1 MHNDATPPEGITPAE
16 WAATPP
22 AVRALLLA
30 ALALIQQ
37 LLPLH
42 QQVIELQ
49 QQVVELQARLNQ
61 HSGNSSKPPS
71 SDPPSA
77 SPRPPATPRGR
88 PRGGQVGHDGHHR
101 PLLPPDQVDSIVP
114 HHPSACPHCQTELS
128 PDLPDCADVLRQ
140 QVWELPQ
147 IQAQVTEHQYHTVC
161 CPSCQAAVR
170 APRPNDVPPGVFGP
184 RVAALIGVLRGDYH
198 LSAQQS
204 RQLLADLYGLDV
216 SDGSVVALQGVVSD
230 ALATPYQTLHEHI
243 QQAAVVNV
251 DETGWKECGKRRWLW
266 VVVTQAATLF
276 QVASGRGQ
284 AVLRALLGEQYRGLV
299 GSDRLKTYRW
309 VDADRRQLCWAH
321 LIRNLLALADRGGE
335 LRVWAEALLAVVD
348 MLFGLWYRFREG
360 AISRAELQAAVS
372 VLQAMMREQ
381 VERGTRRYDA
391 AEGLSRE
398 LLELWPALWTFVA
411 VEGVEPTNNVA
422 ERALRPAVLWRKRSF
437 GAQSVAGNTFVE
449 RILSVRATCAQQ
461 KRHLLTFVEQAVQA
475 HWAGQPA
482 PSLVPSP

>member
-1 MHNDATPPEGITPAE
+1 MHDDATPPEGITPAE

-37 LLPLH
+37 LLPL
-42 QQVIELQ
+42 QQQLVELQ

-77 SPRPPATPRGR
+77 PPRPPATPRGR
-88 PRGGQVGHDGHHR
+88 PRGGQSGHEGHHR
-101 PLLPPDQVDSIVP
+101 PLLPPEQVDSIVP
-114 HHPSACPHCQTELS
+114 HHPTACPHCQTELP

-147 IQAQVTEHQYHTVC
+147 IRAQVTEHQYHTVC
-161 CPSCQAAVR
+161 CPECQAAVR
-170 APRPNDVPPGVFGP
+170 APRPNDVPPGAFGP

-198 LSAQQS
+198 LSDQQS
-204 RQLLADLYGLDV
+204 RQMLADLYGLSV

-230 ALATPYQTLHEHI
+230 ALVEPYQTLHTHI

-251 DETGWKECGKRRWLW
+251 DETGWKERGKRRWLW

-276 QVASGRGQ
+276 QVASGRGKT
-284 AVLRALLGEQYRGLV
+284 VVCALLGEQYCGIV

-309 VDADRRQLCWAH
+309 VAADRRQLCWAH

-335 LRVWAEALLAVVD
+335 LSEWANALLAVVD

-360 AISRAELQAAVS
+360 AISRAELQAAVM
-372 VLQAMMREQ
+372 VLQAMVREQ
-381 VERGTRRYDA
+381 LERGTRRYDA

-398 LLELWPALWTFVA
+398 LLGLWPALWTFVA

-422 ERALRPAVLWRKRSF
+422 ERALRSAVLWRKRSF

-461 KRHLLTFVEQAVQA
+461 KRHFLTFVEQAVQA

>member
-1 MHNDATPPEGITPAE
+1 MHDDATPPEGITPAE

-37 LLPLH
+37 LLPLQ

-49 QQVVELQARLNQ
+49 QQVADLQARLNQ

-77 SPRPPATPRGR
+77 PPRPPATPRGR
-88 PRGGQVGHDGHHR
+88 PRGGQPGHDGHHR

-114 HHPSACPHCQTELS
+114 HHPSTCPHCHTEL
-128 PDLPDCADVLRQ
+128 PLDLPDCAAVLRQ
-140 QVWELPQ
+140 QVWELPE
-147 IQAQVTEHQYHTVC
+147 IRAQVTEHQYHTVC

-170 APRPNDVPPGVFGP
+170 ATRPNDVPPGAFGP

-198 LSAQQS
+198 LSDQQS
-204 RQLLADLYGLDV
+204 RQLLADLYGLEV

-230 ALATPYQTLHEHI
+230 ALAEPYQTLHRHI

-251 DETGWKECGKRRWLW
+251 DETGWKEAGKRRWLW

-276 QVASGRGQ
+276 QVASGRGV
-284 AVLRALLGEQYRGLV
+284 AVLRALLGEPYRGIV

-321 LIRNLLALADRGGE
+321 LIRNLLALADRGAE
-335 LRVWAEALLAVVD
+335 LSVWAAALLALSD
-348 MLFGLWYRFREG
+348 MLFGLWYRFRQG
-360 AISRAELQAAVS
+360 AISRAELQAAAA
-372 VLQAMMREQ
+372 VLQAMVREQ
-381 VERGTRRYDA
+381 LERGTRRYDA

-398 LLELWPALWTFVA
+398 LLALWPALWTFVA

-437 GAQSVAGNTFVE
+437 GAQSVAGNIFVE

-461 KRHLLTFVEQAVQA
+461 KRHFLTFVEQAVQA
-475 HWAGQPA
+475 HWARQPA
-482 PSLVPSP
+482 PSLVPAP